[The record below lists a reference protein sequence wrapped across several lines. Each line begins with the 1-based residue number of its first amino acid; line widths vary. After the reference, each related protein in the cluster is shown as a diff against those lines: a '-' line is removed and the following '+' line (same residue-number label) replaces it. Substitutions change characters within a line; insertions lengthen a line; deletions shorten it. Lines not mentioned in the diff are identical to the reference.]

1 MTRRPGTLPSRC
13 HANGISLHFCFT
25 LHVVRACH
33 CGSTAMLR
41 AFFSL
46 YCLVKNT
53 LPPKVFFKFFK
64 EQILFFFGKFAWL
77 WREKRPQNAIF
88 FYGYLDVFASFLLTL
103 RGPDVFCKLIFQNL
117 TKWQNLKNIFS
128 SPRSLENIVQD
139 EEKFAENRIE
149 NVLFWLEKSAFLFF
163 FPRNM
168 THFKKN

>member
-1 MTRRPGTLPSRC
+1 MQPSLQL
-13 HANGISLHFCFT
+13 SLQLSFSSAIE
-25 LHVVRACH
+25 LRSWVA
-33 CGSTAMLR
+33 AMLR

-128 SPRSLENIVQD
+128 SPRTLENIVQD

-149 NVLFWLEKSAFLFF
+149 NVLFWLEESAFLFF

>member
-1 MTRRPGTLPSRC
+1 MSPNVFWTRCPLQSIGKGKYVL
-13 HANGISLHFCFT
+13 A
-25 LHVVRACH
+25 
-33 CGSTAMLR
+33 AMLQ

-64 EQILFFFGKFAWL
+64 EQILFFFDKFAGL
-77 WREKRPQNAIF
+77 WRGKRPQNEIF
-88 FYGYLDVFASFLLTL
+88 LWIFGCVRKFSFNIERRLE
-103 RGPDVFCKLIFQNL
+103 VFCELIFQNL
-117 TKWQNLKNIFS
+117 TKWQNFKNICS
-128 SPRSLENIVQD
+128 SPRILENIVQD